1 MICGGCGEEKRG
13 SCLMAFLDDYVVL
26 DLETTGLSPERD
38 EIIEI
43 GAVRVEGGAVT
54 DAFSQLVDP
63 GFPVSGF
70 ITNLTGISNAML
82 ARAPGLDEI
91 LPRFRGFAGDWPVV
105 GHNVTFDLGF
115 LDAACRRR
123 LGEPFANDWVDTM
136 RLSRRLFPEYRHH
149 RLCDLTERFGVEA
162 PVSHRA
168 LADVMQTR
176 DCYEYMRRCPGA
188 ARFPGGRGNAE

>member
-1 MICGGCGEEKRG
+1 MD
-13 SCLMAFLDDYVVL
+13 FLPDYVVL

-43 GAVRVEGGAVT
+43 GAVRAERGELTG
-54 DAFSQLVDP
+54 AFSQLVNP

-70 ITNLTGISNAML
+70 ITNLTGIGNAML
-82 ARAPGLDEI
+82 AGAPGLDEV
-91 LPRFRGFAGDWPVV
+91 LPQFLRFVGGSVVV
-105 GHNVTFDLGF
+105 GHNVSFDLGF

-123 LGEPFANDWVDTM
+123 LGVSFANDYVDTM
-136 RLSRRLFPEYRHH
+136 RLSRRLFPQYRHH

-168 LADVMQTR
+168 LADVLQTR

-188 ARFPGGRGNAE
+188 RELCGE